1 MRLINR
7 FFKESAGSFF
17 IFGPRGTGKSTWLK
31 TRYPDSLIIDLL
43 EPDVYRGY
51 NAHPERLRAIVEGNP
66 DREIIIIDEIQKI
79 PQLLDPVHALIEE
92 KPHLQFIL
100 TGSSS
105 RKLKRTGVD
114 LLSGRAALRWMHPFL
129 ASELGDKFDLQ
140 AALKNGLVPVIHS
153 SRNPGE
159 ALKAYI
165 ELYIKEEVM
174 VEGLVRNTG
183 NFTRFLESISFSHG
197 SILNV
202 STAARECEVE
212 RKTVQGYIDILKDL
226 LLAFFVPVFTRRAK
240 RAVVQHP
247 KLYIFDPGVF
257 YYLRPRGPLDRP
269 EEMEGAA
276 LEGLV
281 AQHLRAWIDYSF
293 SSCKL
298 YYWRTKAGSEVDFI
312 VYGEEGFW
320 AFEVKN
326 SKKIHPVDL
335 RGLKAFAQDYPECA
349 PVLLYRGHETLKI
362 DNITC
367 LPCEE
372 FLENLSATN
381 KEPFARP
388 DRYGLEKNRTT

>member
-1 MRLINR
+1 MELIHR
-7 FFKESAGSFF
+7 FFKETTGSFF

-31 TRYPDSLIIDLL
+31 TRYPNSLLIDLL
-43 EPDVYRGY
+43 EPDVSRAYS
-51 NAHPERLRAIVEGNP
+51 AHPERLRAIVEGNP
-66 DREIIIIDEIQKI
+66 EKEVVIIDEIQKI
-79 PQLLDPVHALIEE
+79 PSLLDPVHALMEE
-92 KPHLQFIL
+92 KPHMQFIL

-105 RKLKRTGVD
+105 RKLKRAGVD
-114 LLSGRAALRWMHPFL
+114 LLSGRAALRWMHPFM
-129 ASELGDKFDLQ
+129 AAELGDRFDLPT
-140 AALKNGLVPVIHS
+140 AIKNGLVPVIHS
-153 SRNPGE
+153 SKNPGE

-183 NFTRFLESISFSHG
+183 NFTRFLEAISFSHG
-197 SILNV
+197 SVLNV
-202 STAARECEVE
+202 STVARECEVE
-212 RKTVQGYIDILKDL
+212 RKTVQGYIDILQDL
-226 LLAFFVPVFTRRAK
+226 LLAFFIPVFTRRAK

-247 KLYIFDPGVF
+247 KFYIFDPGIF

-281 AQHLRAWIDYSF
+281 AQNLRAWIDYGL

-326 SKKIHPVDL
+326 AKKIYPLDL
-335 RGLKAFAQDYPECA
+335 RGLKTFVQDYPECT
-349 PVLLYRGHETLKI
+349 PVFLYRGQETLKI

-367 LPCEE
+367 LPCEK
-372 FLENLSATN
+372 FL
-381 KEPFARP
+381 KELRANDHGTISPFPRFP
-388 DRYGLEKNRTT
+388 

>member
-1 MRLINR
+1 MEFINR

-31 TRYPDSLIIDLL
+31 SRYPDSVMIDLL

-51 NAHPERLRAIVEGNP
+51 SARPERLRAIVEGNP
-66 DREIIIIDEIQKI
+66 HREIIIIDEIQKI
-79 PQLLDPVHALIEE
+79 PQLLDPVHALMEE

-105 RKLKRTGVD
+105 RKLKRSGVD
-114 LLSGRAALRWMHPFL
+114 LLSGRAALRWMHPFV
-129 ASELGDKFDLQ
+129 ASELGAKFDLS

-153 SRNPGE
+153 SRNPAE

-165 ELYIKEEVM
+165 ELYIKEEVL

-197 SILNV
+197 SVLNI
-202 STAARECEVE
+202 STVARECEVE
-212 RKTVQGYIDILKDL
+212 RKTVQGYIDILIDL

-276 LEGLV
+276 LEGLL
-281 AQHLRAWIDYSF
+281 AQHLRAWIDYNS

-326 SKKIHPVDL
+326 SKKIHSVDL
-335 RGLKAFAQDYPECA
+335 RGLKTFAQDYPECI
-349 PVLLYRGHETLKI
+349 PVFLYRGQETLKI

-372 FLENLSATN
+372 FLKGLRVSDTN
-381 KEPFARP
+381 SISVPQVR
-388 DRYGLEKNRTT
+388 

>member
-1 MRLINR
+1 MKFIKRL
-7 FFKESAGSFF
+7 FKESEGSFF

-31 TRYPDSLIIDLL
+31 TKYPDSILIDLL
-43 EPDVYRGY
+43 EPDLYRSY
-51 NAHPERLRAIVEGNP
+51 SARPERLRAIIEGNP
-66 DREIIIIDEIQKI
+66 GRDIIIIDEIQKV
-79 PQLLDPVHALIEE
+79 PQLLDPVHALMEE
-92 KPHLQFIL
+92 KPHLRFIL

-114 LLSGRAALRWMHPFL
+114 LLAGRAALRWMHPFL
-129 ASELGDKFDLQ
+129 ASELGDQFDLPT
-140 AALKNGLVPVIHS
+140 ALKNGLVPVIHS
-153 SRNPGE
+153 SRDPGE

-174 VEGLVRNTG
+174 SEGLVRNTG
-183 NFTRFLESISFSHG
+183 NFARFLESISFSHG
-197 SILNV
+197 SVLNT
-202 STAARECEVE
+202 STVARECEVE

-247 KLYIFDPGVF
+247 KFYIFDPGVF
-257 YYLRPRGPLDRP
+257 YYLRPKGPLDRP
-269 EEMEGAA
+269 EEMAGAA

-326 SKKIHPVDL
+326 SKTIHPADL
-335 RGLKAFAQDYPECA
+335 KGLKAFAQDYPECT
-349 PVLLYRGHETLKI
+349 PILLYRGEETLKN
-362 DNITC
+362 DHITC
-367 LPCEE
+367 LPCEK
-372 FLENLSATN
+372 FL
-381 KEPFARP
+381 K
-388 DRYGLEKNRTT
+388 GLQGTGKIGDYHNN